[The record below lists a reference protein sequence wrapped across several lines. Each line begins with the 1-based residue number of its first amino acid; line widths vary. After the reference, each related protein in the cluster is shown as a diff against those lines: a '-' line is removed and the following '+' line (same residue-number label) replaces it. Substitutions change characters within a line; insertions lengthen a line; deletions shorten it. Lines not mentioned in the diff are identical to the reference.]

1 MRWQVL
7 NKKIKKRLL
16 YLLLGLVLLTCF
28 FYFQNNSIVTTSYNF
43 SSDKVPQNFNGYK
56 IIQLSDLHS
65 KSFENNH
72 SELVEKVKKVKP
84 DLIVFTG
91 DLIDSDRYNEKTSL
105 TLMEKLVQIAPV
117 YYVTGNHEWWSGKFN
132 SLEDKLKDTGV
143 HVMRNTVE
151 EITIGNDGIQ
161 IIGIDD
167 PAKVNESYVERAIA
181 EEDIKNAIKG
191 LEEGVNFKILLSHR
205 PELFSLYTQYEFDV
219 VFSGHAHGGQVR
231 IPFVGGLV
239 APNQGL
245 FPEYSS
251 GMHAVD
257 KTTMIVNRGLGNSII
272 PLRVFNRPEIVVV
285 ALKRVKNQ

>member
-7 NKKIKKRLL
+7 NKKIKRRLL
-16 YLLLGLVLLTCF
+16 YLLLGLLLLTCF
-28 FYFQNNSIVTTSYNF
+28 FYFQNNSIVTTEYNF
-43 SSDKVPQNFNGYK
+43 SSDKVPQNFKGYK
-56 IIQLSDLHS
+56 IVQLSDLHS
-65 KSFENNH
+65 KSFGNNQ
-72 SELVEKVKKVKP
+72 SDLVKKVKKVNP

-91 DLIDSDRYNEKTSL
+91 DLIDSDRYDEKISL

-143 HVMRNTVE
+143 QVMRNTVE
-151 EITIGNDGIQ
+151 EIIIGNDKIQ

-167 PAKVNESYVERAIA
+167 PAKVNESYAERAIA
-181 EEDIKNAIKG
+181 EEDITNSIKG

-231 IPFVGGLV
+231 IPFIGGLV

-251 GMHAVD
+251 GMHDAD
-257 KTTMIVNRGLGNSII
+257 NATMIVNRGLGNSII

-285 ALKRVKNQ
+285 TLKRVNN

>member
-1 MRWQVL
+1 M

-28 FYFQNNSIVTTSYNF
+28 FYFQNNSIVTTQYDF

-56 IIQLSDLHS
+56 LVQLSDLHS
-65 KSFENNH
+65 KSFENNQ
-72 SELVEKVKKVKP
+72 SELVKKVKKVKP

-143 HVMRNTVE
+143 QVMRNTVE
-151 EITIGNDGIQ
+151 EIIIGNDKIQ

-167 PAKVNESYVERAIA
+167 PEKVNESDAERDIA
-181 EEDIKNAIKG
+181 EEDITNAIKG

-205 PELFSLYTQYEFDV
+205 PELLSLYAQYEFDV

-239 APNQGL
+239 APNQGV

-251 GMHAVD
+251 GMYDVD

-285 ALKRVKNQ
+285 ALKRVNNQ

>member
-1 MRWQVL
+1 M
-7 NKKIKKRLL
+7 NKKIKRRLL

-28 FYFQNNSIVTTSYNF
+28 FYFQNNSIVTTEYNF
-43 SSDKVPQNFNGYK
+43 SSDKVPQNFKGYK
-56 IIQLSDLHS
+56 IVQLSDLHS
-65 KSFENNH
+65 KSFGNNQ
-72 SELVEKVKKVKP
+72 SDLVKKVKKVNP

-91 DLIDSDRYNEKTSL
+91 DLIDSDRYDEKISL

-143 HVMRNTVE
+143 QVMRNTVE
-151 EITIGNDGIQ
+151 EIIIGNDKIQ
-161 IIGIDD
+161 MIGIDD
-167 PAKVNESYVERAIA
+167 PAKVNESYAERAIA
-181 EEDIKNAIKG
+181 EEDITNSIKG
-191 LEEGVNFKILLSHR
+191 LEEGVDFKILLSHR

-231 IPFVGGLV
+231 IPFIGGLV

-251 GMHAVD
+251 GMHDVD
-257 KTTMIVNRGLGNSII
+257 NTTMIVNRGLGNSII

-285 ALKRVKNQ
+285 TLKRVNN